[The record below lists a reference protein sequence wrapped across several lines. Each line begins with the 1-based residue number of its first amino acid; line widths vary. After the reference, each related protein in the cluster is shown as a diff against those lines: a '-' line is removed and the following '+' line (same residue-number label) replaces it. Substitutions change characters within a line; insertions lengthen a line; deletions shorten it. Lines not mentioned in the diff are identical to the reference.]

1 MEYELK
7 EALNELKES
16 VLNKTMNEV
25 KAVQDHVDKLDIKL
39 QTVNKTKGIMNEQT
53 DELKSLISKNYDS
66 IKGVSKNIGVEL
78 KAAGNMTLS
87 GNLTGNQNRDYQ
99 VVVAT
104 APGQPLNFD
113 QLVRTISIGV
123 GSFTYPRE
131 TAKYGEFGTPI
142 EGDVKNQIS
151 YDVAMIDVN
160 TDFLA
165 GFARISK
172 KMLNN
177 LPYMEGFLP
186 QALRRDYY
194 KSENS
199 KFYVELSTQAMPST
213 LTSGNIV
220 ERIVNEA
227 TTLMNKDYFPNIVA
241 INPTD
246 YGKILLTA
254 GPTGSGDYSL
264 PGIVTTTNGVV
275 SINGIMVVTATWVPA
290 DMYIIG
296 DWTYC
301 QKISTEGLSL
311 NFFEQDADN
320 VTKNLVTIR
329 CEAQIGLAIQRPDA
343 FIAGDFT
350 SVA

>member
-1 MEYELK
+1 
-7 EALNELKES
+7 
-16 VLNKTMNEV
+16 
-25 KAVQDHVDKLDIKL
+25 
-39 QTVNKTKGIMNEQT
+39 
-53 DELKSLISKNYDS
+53 
-66 IKGVSKNIGVEL
+66 
-78 KAAGNMTLS
+78 
-87 GNLTGNQNRDYQ
+87 
-99 VVVAT
+99 
-104 APGQPLNFD
+104 
-113 QLVRTISIGV
+113 
-123 GSFTYPRE
+123 
-131 TAKYGEFGTPI
+131 
-142 EGDVKNQIS
+142 
-151 YDVAMIDVN
+151 
-160 TDFLA
+160 
-165 GFARISK
+165 
-172 KMLNN
+172 
-177 LPYMEGFLP
+177 
-186 QALRRDYY
+186 
-194 KSENS
+194 
-199 KFYVELSTQAMPST
+199 MPST